1 MIRHNALIAAVML
14 FTPMTAAA
22 ASTCPASLHIKP
34 PTLAQLEYS
43 GMHVITGWCSG
54 RVSAAA
60 ALNGRL
66 LVSIE
71 EHYTHR
77 MVAFSLPL
85 TGRRFY
91 RVGRVVEL
99 KTAHNGIAVIPVWGG
114 RRRPATHAPAHDTLG
129 VRIPV
134 AEIFNR

>member
-1 MIRHNALIAAVML
+1 MIRHNIIAAAML
-14 FTPMTAAA
+14 FVPTAALA
-22 ASTCPASLHIKP
+22 TSTCPASLHIKP
-34 PTLAQLEYS
+34 PTIAEIERA
-43 GMHVITGWCSG
+43 GVHPITGACAG
-54 RVSAAA
+54 RVFLAYPH
-60 ALNGRL
+60 NGRL
-66 LVSIE
+66 LVGVQ

-77 MVAFSLPL
+77 AVAFSLPL

-91 RVGRVVEL
+91 RVGRTVEL

-114 RRRPATHAPAHDTLG
+114 RRPVPHAPVDEALG

>member
-1 MIRHNALIAAVML
+1 MLRHNIIAIAML
-14 FTPMTAAA
+14 FSPMA

-34 PTLAQLEYS
+34 PTISQIERS
-43 GMHVITGWCSG
+43 GVHPITGACAG
-54 RVSAAA
+54 RVFMAYPH
-60 ALNGRL
+60 NGRL
-66 LVSIE
+66 LVGVQ

-77 MVAFSLPL
+77 VAAFSLPL

-91 RVGRVVEL
+91 GVGRTVEL
-99 KTAHNGIAVIPVWGG
+99 KTAHNGSGIAVIPVWGG